1 MKKETNLIK
10 EAKLIT
16 DAISDGFEVLNESLG
31 EGKPKMIILKG
42 IYAQADKKNGNSR
55 IYPYESLKP
64 EMDRFIEEMV
74 ETGRALGNL
83 EHPDSAVIDPAQA
96 AIRIT
101 KLKEDNRNWIGESVV
116 LATDADHHIKGTP
129 SGDIVASLI
138 NYGTKLGFSTRS
150 LGNVG
155 EDGIVTDLH
164 LVTIDCVANPS
175 ISEFCESN
183 GNRFVNG
190 ILESKSFMINTHG
203 EILEERYNK
212 FEKKLEKMPN
222 TFIKTNKAEHLGK
235 AVSEFL
241 NSFVG
246 K

>member
-1 MKKETNLIK
+1 
-10 EAKLIT
+10 
-16 DAISDGFEVLNESLG
+16 
-31 EGKPKMIILKG
+31 
-42 IYAQADKKNGNSR
+42 
-55 IYPYESLKP
+55 
-64 EMDRFIEEMV
+64 MDRFIEEMV

-183 GNRFVNG
+183 GNRFV
-190 ILESKSFMINTHG
+190 M
-203 EILEERYNK
+203 
-212 FEKKLEKMPN
+212 
-222 TFIKTNKAEHLGK
+222 
-235 AVSEFL
+235 VFL
-241 NSFVG
+241 NRSLS
-246 K
+246 